1 MTLIQ
6 KRKRVKELI
15 DTADESLLNEIIK
28 IAETE
33 SKKVVGYTIEGTD
46 LTKGDLVQIVHEAEV
61 RYKKGEYVTH
71 EKARKQSKKW

>member
-15 DTADESLLNEIIK
+15 DTADTRLLNEIIK
-28 IAETE
+28 LAESE
-33 SKKVVGYTIEGTD
+33 SKKVVGYTTDGTD
-46 LTKGDLVQIVHEAEV
+46 LTKGELMQIVHEAEV
-61 RYKKGEYVTH
+61 RYKKGEYLSH